1 MAEHGFNSRAAA
13 RDLRGMLKRSR
24 VVDGPAELRAF
35 AHDASFLAQLAPRPP
50 DLAVVAGSTEDV
62 SALMRYASARG
73 IPVTP
78 RGAAT
83 GQTAGAVALGGGI
96 VLSLNAMNRVVEVDP
111 ATSRRSA
118 SRGSSTPASTS
129 GSRRTGW
136 SSRPIRGRAGCAPSA
151 GWPRPTPTACAR

>member
-111 ATSRRSA
+111 ANMQAICEPGLCT
-118 SRGSSTPASTS
+118 RG
-129 GSRRTGW
+129 
-136 SSRPIRGRAGCAPSA
+136 
-151 GWPRPTPTACAR
+151 